1 MPQRLSTLGH
11 DLKKS
16 PTSLPD
22 DELTSIKKL
31 AIIAIVSDDELLEQL
46 VLKGG
51 NALDLIYKV
60 SQRSS
65 IDLDFSTADDIDP
78 NVVLP
83 RIQRSLGTTFQEAGY
98 HAFDIKMAERPG
110 KMPKELEG
118 FWGGYLLE
126 FKLIQV
132 NRAEAVSYDAAEMSR
147 RAIKFGE
154 KARFTIDISRYEYV
168 KEKREA
174 DVDGYTVYVYSPEM
188 IVCEKLRAICQQ
200 LPDYGQ
206 IVRRSSGGKS
216 RGRDFV
222 DIDLLIEKC
231 GIDIHTE
238 HAHQLLREMF
248 AIKKVPLAYLGRVGE
263 MRDLH
268 AAEFETVMTAMR
280 PNVTLQPFDYYFDRV
295 LEQCRRLESLW
306 QE

>member
-1 MPQRLSTLGH
+1 
-11 DLKKS
+11 LKKS

-22 DELTSIKKL
+22 DELTRIKKL
-31 AIIAIVSDDELLEQL
+31 AIVAIVADDELLEQL

-51 NALDLIYKV
+51 NAMDLIYKV
-60 SQRSS
+60 SERSS
-65 IDLDFSTADDIDP
+65 IDLDFSTAGDIDP
-78 NVVLP
+78 KVVLP
-83 RIQRSLGTTFQEAGY
+83 RVQRSLETTFKEAGY
-98 HAFDIKMAERPG
+98 RAFDIKMAERPG
-110 KMPKELEG
+110 KMPKELAG

-132 NRAEAVSYDAAEMSR
+132 DRAEAVGYDPDEMSR
-147 RAIKFGE
+147 RAIMFGE
-154 KARFTIDISRYEYV
+154 KARFTIDISRHEYV

-206 IVRRSSGGKS
+206 IVQRSSVGKS
-216 RGRDFV
+216 RGRDFI
-222 DIDLLIEKC
+222 DIDLLIEKY
-231 GIDIHTE
+231 GIDVTTE
-238 HAHQLLREMF
+238 HAHHMLREMF

-268 AAEFETVMTAMR
+268 AAEFETVKATMR
-280 PNVTLQPFDYYFDRV
+280 PDVTLQPFDYYFERV
-295 LEQCRRLESLW
+295 LEQCRRLVPLW
-306 QE
+306 HE